1 MDTQLL
7 KQKKK
12 KFVASPKF
20 IGEELQPQE
29 IAMVT
34 WDLKAIAW
42 KNWKLKKIAS
52 KAKDECVLL
61 LQNHLMKKI

>member
-1 MDTQLL
+1 
-7 KQKKK
+7 
-12 KFVASPKF
+12 
-20 IGEELQPQE
+20 
-29 IAMVT
+29 MVT